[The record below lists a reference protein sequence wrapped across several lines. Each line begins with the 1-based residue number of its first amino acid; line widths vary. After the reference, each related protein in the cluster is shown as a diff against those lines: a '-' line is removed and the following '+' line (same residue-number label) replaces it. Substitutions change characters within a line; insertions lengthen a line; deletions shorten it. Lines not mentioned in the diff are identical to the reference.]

1 MERNTR
7 FVTSVA
13 RCSKLVGAFCL
24 RDCAGRRRDWVRGAW
39 VRDAWVRDAWV
50 RDAWVRDAWV
60 RDDDARDD
68 DGGLE
73 RPDCVDDRRVPFD
86 EESAEVDLGVLRRDC
101 DGLVDP

>member
-1 MERNTR
+1 
-7 FVTSVA
+7 
-13 RCSKLVGAFCL
+13 VGAFCL
-24 RDCAGRRRDWVRGAW
+24 RDCAGRRRDWVRG
-39 VRDAWVRDAWV
+39 AWV

-86 EESAEVDLGVLRRDC
+86 EESAEVDLGLLRRDC

>member
-50 RDAWVRDAWV
+50 RD
-60 RDDDARDD
+60 DDARDD

-73 RPDCVDDRRVPFD
+73 RPDCVDDRRVLFD
-86 EESAEVDLGVLRRDC
+86 EEPAEVDLGVLRRDC

>member
-1 MERNTR
+1 M
-7 FVTSVA
+7 
-13 RCSKLVGAFCL
+13 
-24 RDCAGRRRDWVRGAW
+24 
-39 VRDAWVRDAWV
+39 
-50 RDAWVRDAWV
+50 

>member
-24 RDCAGRRRDWVRGAW
+24 RDCAGRRRDWVRG
-39 VRDAWVRDAWV
+39 AWV

>member
-24 RDCAGRRRDWVRGAW
+24 RDCAGRRRDWVRG
-39 VRDAWVRDAWV
+39 
-50 RDAWVRDAWV
+50 AWVRDAWV

>member
-39 VRDAWVRDAWV
+39 VRDAWL
-50 RDAWVRDAWV
+50 RDAWV